1 MLENRLK
8 TGPLMKFP
16 REQDVNQYGGILE
29 FDVFKTTPP
38 KVTEMEGVG
47 EMLRQFGI
55 DTKNGVVNKIK
66 GFDGAGAG
74 VVGVPMGRRMF
85 SVPLNFDPIKAV
97 QKEQAQIEE
106 TRRNIA
112 NAENAYRNSD
122 QQGPS
127 QAPMADRTRRDK
139 LEGRVQLY
147 MPQGIQLTDGLE
159 YDKNVAFGIFGSLVE
174 RGIATGDNIM
184 SSIFKGI
191 GEAFTTLKDA
201 TFGGAS
207 EEVVSLAL
215 ARLSELPGIDQ
226 AVPGA
231 AIRTA
236 LQKTPNP
243 NIRAVFK
250 QVNLRELQL
259 LFKMK
264 PTSQEEAEEIKR
276 IIHFFRRNAYPESM
290 RIKGISAGYNFPR
303 KFSIRMLYDDPNTG
317 RRRDVG
323 FKMKKLHLTGV
334 LTTFNPN
341 NMAFY
346 TDGNFEETDLQLTF
360 IEEATLDRQDVE
372 HGF

>member
-1 MLENRLK
+1 
-8 TGPLMKFP
+8 
-16 REQDVNQYGGILE
+16 
-29 FDVFKTTPP
+29 
-38 KVTEMEGVG
+38 
-47 EMLRQFGI
+47 
-55 DTKNGVVNKIK
+55 
-66 GFDGAGAG
+66 
-74 VVGVPMGRRMF
+74 
-85 SVPLNFDPIKAV
+85 
-97 QKEQAQIEE
+97 
-106 TRRNIA
+106 
-112 NAENAYRNSD
+112 
-122 QQGPS
+122 
-127 QAPMADRTRRDK
+127 MADRTRRDK
-139 LEGRVQLY
+139 TEGRVQLY

-264 PTSQEEAEEIKR
+264 PTSQEEAEEIKQ

-317 RRRDVG
+317 IRRDVG